1 MMGVMSDLE
10 FAEYL
15 IVARGYVPGDRL
27 VALAA
32 RVTAWLDALEA
43 GDQGQLSASRD
54 ALDRELEDL
63 GAGVRD
69 PAMRQE
75 GASPPETGA
84 VQHDSPKPDPELI
97 RRIRELYPLPGQR

>member
-1 MMGVMSDLE
+1 MSDLKL
-10 FAEYL
+10 AEYL
-15 IVARGYVPGDRL
+15 IAARSYVPGDRL
-27 VALAA
+27 DALAA

-43 GDQGQLSASRD
+43 GDQRQLSASRD

-63 GAGVRD
+63 GAGLRD

-75 GASPPETGA
+75 GASPPQTNA

-97 RRIRELYPLPGQR
+97 RKIREQYPRPGQ